1 MNCTTEFLAG
11 IGLSPASLFQLA
23 FSAFV
28 GILFVQSG
36 LDKVFNWKGEKDFYT
51 QHFAKS
57 ILKGSV
63 PVLMP
68 VITLV
73 ELAAGLL
80 CAIGFFQVLIT
91 GNTGFGTAGMLCAV
105 AGLTMLFFGQRV
117 AKDYKGA
124 AVLVPYFLMA
134 ALGLFF
140 FLNG

>member
-124 AVLVPYFLMA
+124 AVLVPYFLLCTA
-134 ALGLFF
+134 GLWVFAIV
-140 FLNG
+140 

>member
-1 MNCTTEFLAG
+1 MNSTATFLAQF
-11 IGLSPASLFQLA
+11 GLTSDHLVQLA

-28 GILFVQSG
+28 AVLFIQSG
-36 LDKVFNWKGEKDFYT
+36 LDKVFNWKSEKEFYT
-51 QHFAKS
+51 KHFAKS
-57 ILKGSV
+57 ILNGSV
-63 PVLMP
+63 FLLMP

-80 CAIGFFQVLIT
+80 SAAGFFQVLIS
-91 GNTGFGTAGMLCAV
+91 GNTGLGTAGMLCAV

-124 AVLVPYFLMA
+124 AVLVPYFLVA

-140 FLNG
+140 FL

>member
-11 IGLSPASLFQLA
+11 IGLSPASLLQLA

-36 LDKVFNWKGEKDFYT
+36 LDKVFNWKSENDFYT
-51 QHFAKS
+51 KHFAKS
-57 ILKGSV
+57 ILNGSV
-63 PVLMP
+63 FLLLP

-80 CAIGFFQVLIT
+80 SAAGFFQVLLT

-124 AVLVPYFLMA
+124 AVLVPYFLLCA
-134 ALGLFF
+134 AGLWAFTMV
-140 FLNG
+140 

>member
-1 MNCTTEFLAG
+1 MNSTATFLAQF
-11 IGLSPASLFQLA
+11 GLTSDHLVQLA

-28 GILFVQSG
+28 AVLFIQSG
-36 LDKVFNWKGEKDFYT
+36 LDKVFNWKSEKDFYT
-51 QHFAKS
+51 KHFAKS
-57 ILKGSV
+57 ILNGSV
-63 PVLMP
+63 FLLMP

-80 CAIGFFQVLIT
+80 SAAGFFQVLIS
-91 GNTGFGTAGMLCAV
+91 GNTGLGTAGMLCAV

-124 AVLVPYFLMA
+124 AVLVPYFLVA

-140 FLNG
+140 FL

>member
-1 MNCTTEFLAG
+1 MNSTATFLAHY
-11 IGLSPASLFQLA
+11 GLTSDHLVQ
-23 FSAFV
+23 SAFAAFTAV
-28 GILFVQSG
+28 LFVQSG

-57 ILKGSV
+57 ILKGLV
-63 PVLMP
+63 PVLLP